1 VAACALSRSYTCV
14 GYRRPK
20 APCIPRSRSALDEA
34 VECAPPT
41 PEEIERMMALFR
53 DGGRMDAADAN
64 MRAALAEDR
73 QALGLAPM
81 RPRR

>member
-1 VAACALSRSYTCV
+1 
-14 GYRRPK
+14 
-20 APCIPRSRSALDEA
+20 
-34 VECAPPT
+34 
-41 PEEIERMMALFR
+41 MMALFR
-53 DGGRMDAADAN
+53 DGDRMDAADAN